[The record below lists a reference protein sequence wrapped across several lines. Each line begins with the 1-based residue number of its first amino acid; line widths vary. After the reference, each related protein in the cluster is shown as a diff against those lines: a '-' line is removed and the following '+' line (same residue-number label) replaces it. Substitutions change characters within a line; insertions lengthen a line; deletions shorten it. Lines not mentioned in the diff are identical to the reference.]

1 MTIKLRIP
9 HDAWVFVGDGRKA
22 LFLRNEG
29 DERFPNLKVEI
40 VLEDEIPPTR
50 ELGTDRPGRAFAGV
64 GARRAGMDQTD
75 WHELEE
81 RDFARQAAQALENVV
96 RARKAKSL
104 IVVAPP
110 RTLAEL
116 RQAWH
121 NDVRQAVIAEIDKD
135 LTGHPVDRIERLLT
149 E

>member
-1 MTIKLRIP
+1 V
-9 HDAWVFVGDGRKA
+9 AS
-22 LFLRNEG
+22 
-29 DERFPNLKVEI
+29 
-40 VLEDEIPPTR
+40 
-50 ELGTDRPGRAFAGV
+50 V
-64 GARRAGMDQTD
+64 GARRAGVAQTN

-81 RDFARQAAQALENVV
+81 LDFARQAAQALENVV
-96 RARKAKSL
+96 RTRKAKSL

-121 NDVRQAVIAEIDKD
+121 NDVRQVIIAEIDKD
-135 LTGHPVDRIERLLT
+135 LTSHPVDKIERLLT

>member
-1 MTIKLRIP
+1 MPTKLRIP

-29 DERFPNLKVEI
+29 DERFPNLKVET
-40 VLEDEIPPTR
+40 VLEDEIPATH
-50 ELGTDRPGRAFAGV
+50 ELGTDRPGRTFASV
-64 GARRAGMDQTD
+64 GARRAGVDQTD
-75 WHELEE
+75 WHDLEE
-81 RDFARQAAQALENVV
+81 RDFARHAAQALEKVV
-96 RARKAKSL
+96 RARKAKAL
-104 IVVAPP
+104 VVVAPP

-121 NDVRQAVIAEIDKD
+121 DDVRQVVIAEIDKD
-135 LTGHPVDRIERLLT
+135 LTGHPVDKIERLLT